1 MKHLIIVLLIQKEK
15 TLEYKIAEKFVSI
28 NGEGPK
34 AGELAIFIRFINCNL
49 DCSYCDTKWANSSN
63 ASYKIETEE
72 SLVNYIRK
80 ENIKNITITGGE
92 PLLQKHIQ
100 FLIENILK
108 IKDTKIEIE
117 TNGSISIEELV
128 NYRNETNANISFT
141 IDYKSPSSNMEKY
154 MHLDNYNLIDE
165 RDSIKFVVGSMKD
178 LICGKDVIDK
188 FNLINKCNI
197 FFSPIF
203 SLIEPQDIVKFLIEE
218 NLNNVRLQLQ
228 LHKYIWDPNK
238 KGV

>member
-1 MKHLIIVLLIQKEK
+1 M
-15 TLEYKIAEKFVSI
+15 EYKIAEKFVSI

-49 DCSYCDTKWANSSN
+49 DCSYCDTKWANSSD

-154 MHLDNYNLIDE
+154 MHLDNYNLIDQ